1 MGYLKEVNHM
11 REMIFR
17 KENNEGKRELIHFI
31 EEELYDVQYF
41 DLNNIVDELT
51 RDMLNSKI
59 KELKGRFEEKTKD
72 LINKLYFFGLEIE
85 RLKQMSQ

>member
-1 MGYLKEVNHM
+1 M